1 MELLTKHQIKNCTK
15 TISICL
21 YIDCKNFVQPYC
33 KPTETVTSEY
43 GDPCC
48 YKTKVGW
55 SIDGPFG
62 FKLGGS
68 RLINCNILAIK
79 NIQQT
84 IIAFTNLN
92 LTIQVLIPPSKKP
105 KQKQKQICN
114 KNLNTGRLVA
124 QIIQGKS
131 ELVS

>member
-1 MELLTKHQIKNCTK
+1 M
-15 TISICL
+15 

-43 GDPCC
+43 GDPYC

-62 FKLGGS
+62 FKLGGR
-68 RLINCNILAIK
+68 RLINCKRVAIK
-79 NIQQT
+79 KYLANYHCIHK
-84 IIAFTNLN
+84 FKLNNLDLN
-92 LTIQVLIPPSKKP
+92 VICKK
-105 KQKQKQICN
+105 KKKKMCD

-131 ELVS
+131 ELVSWADTRFSKLINVIV